1 MPLWTSFR
9 RAGESARLR
18 GGMKFGVVV
27 LRKMFVLVVLAMS
40 GCSAEIKVSDE
51 PPYRAITDTKKF
63 MNWILDP
70 SADVIWG
77 ASGWIL
83 TVEGE
88 QDLTPTTQEGWD
100 AVRNAAAT
108 IAESGNLLMMP
119 GHAMEGDDWLEISA
133 GLTATAELLI
143 DAAERKDS
151 EAIFNLGGTLY
162 NVCVSCHQLYVL
174 PEATQSPAN

>member
-1 MPLWTSFR
+1 MLR
-9 RAGESARLR
+9 ISAL
-18 GGMKFGVVV
+18 
-27 LRKMFVLVVLAMS
+27 LIASLVVA
-40 GCSAEIKVSDE
+40 GCSAEIRIDDE
-51 PPYRAITDTKKF
+51 PPYKPVTDTRTF

-70 SADVIWG
+70 NADVIWG
-77 ASGWIL
+77 SAGWII

-119 GHAMEGDDWLEISA
+119 GHAMEGEDWLEISQ

-151 EAIFNLGGTLY
+151 EAVFNLGGTLY

-174 PEATQSPAN
+174 PELGETETVESPGT